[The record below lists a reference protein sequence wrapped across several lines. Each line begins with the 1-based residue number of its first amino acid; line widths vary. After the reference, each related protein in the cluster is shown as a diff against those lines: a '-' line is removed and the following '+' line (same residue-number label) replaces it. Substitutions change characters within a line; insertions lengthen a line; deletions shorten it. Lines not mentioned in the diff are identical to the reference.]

1 MHGSGQDGKWGGLFH
16 YSNACQHG
24 HAHEKPGQTYFV
36 HTGFLPWAVF
46 VENGV
51 QQSVRASVFLTLSA
65 HFEKYLSNKSYQTIM
80 TRKTLGLTR
89 KRNKDAKPVAEE
101 AEAMVEVEGEAD
113 PQKRFLNAVAIN
125 PTPGIRLESGSEK
138 LTVRAMD
145 LITPIGMGQRGLI
158 VAPPGSGKSTVL
170 KHICQAVGKAYP
182 EIKLYALLIDERPE
196 EVTDF
201 RRSVPAEVHAS
212 SSDES
217 YAHHVR
223 VADELL
229 DIARQQ
235 AGEGH
240 NVMIVIDSLTRLSRV
255 HNAERKSSGRT
266 MSGGV
271 DARAMEIPRRF
282 FGAAR
287 NIENGGSLTI
297 LATVLVDTG
306 SRMDQV
312 IFEEFKG
319 TGNMELVLSR
329 DVANQRIF
337 PALDISKSSTRREEL
352 LLDPKDLDKIR
363 ALRRALGGLKPL
375 EGTKKLVELLEKY
388 PTNAELLKNIPG
400 PG

>member
-1 MHGSGQDGKWGGLFH
+1 
-16 YSNACQHG
+16 
-24 HAHEKPGQTYFV
+24 
-36 HTGFLPWAVF
+36 
-46 VENGV
+46 
-51 QQSVRASVFLTLSA
+51 
-65 HFEKYLSNKSYQTIM
+65 M
-80 TRKTLGLTR
+80 TRKTLGLKQ
-89 KRNKDAKPVAEE
+89 KRNKDAKPADE
-101 AEAMVEVEGEAD
+101 AAAVFESD
-113 PQKRFLNAVAIN
+113 PQKRFMNGVAIN
-125 PTPGIRLESGSEK
+125 PTPGIRLESGSDQ

-158 VAPPGSGKSTVL
+158 VAPPGSGKSTIL

-201 RRSVPAEVHAS
+201 KRSVPAEVHAS

-229 DIARQQ
+229 RTAQRQ

-271 DARAMEIPRRF
+271 DARAMEVPRKL

-287 NIENGGSLTI
+287 KIENDGSLTI

-337 PALDISKSSTRREEL
+337 PALDIAKSSTRREEL
-352 LLDPKDLDKIR
+352 LLDPQELGSIR
-363 ALRRALGGLKPL
+363 ALRRALTGLKPI
-375 EGTKKLVELLEKY
+375 EGAKKLVNLLEKY
-388 PTNAELLKNIPG
+388 PTNSELLKEWRGIG
-400 PG
+400 G